1 MRATGIIAEYNPFHN
16 GHAYHAA
23 QARAR
28 SDADVV
34 IAVMSG
40 HITQRGEIAVF
51 DKWQRAKAAVSDG
64 VDLVLELP
72 TVFAVRSAQ
81 YFATGGIQ
89 LLHRLGI
96 VDHLSFGA
104 EEANL
109 SLLQTAAE
117 ALESHSVIDRLKQ
130 NLKDGKPYAAA
141 MADALV
147 SQACTTG
154 SLIKS
159 PNNILGIE
167 YLRALKKYA
176 PNMNALPIHRIGSRY
191 HDTEMSGKYSSAT
204 ALRLALRQ
212 SVTLGVDAL
221 TALPDFATQ
230 IIGELYASGWAPT
243 NPTHLDPAILSRIRR
258 LTNQQL
264 RTTPELS
271 EGLENRLR
279 KTADQSG
286 TVADLLLRL
295 KSKRYP
301 YSRLQRI
308 LAHLLL
314 GTTAR
319 QLAEFDAAGPLYAR
333 VLALNSRGQRA
344 LRLISQHA
352 DIPIITKTT
361 KFLNAR
367 TYHSGDFTLLQ
378 SMLAVDVTATDL
390 FVLCLPNSDNRKG
403 GLDFC
408 RSAFHLPEG

>member
-1 MRATGIIAEYNPFHN
+1 MHATGIIAEYNPFHN

-28 SDADVV
+28 SGADVV

-40 HITQRGEIAVF
+40 HIMQRGEIAII
-51 DKWQRAKAAVSDG
+51 DKWQRAKIAVSAG

-72 TVFAVRSAQ
+72 TVFAARSAQ
-81 YFATGGIQ
+81 YFATGGVQ
-89 LLHRLGI
+89 LLHRLGV

-109 SLLQTAAE
+109 SLLQAAAE
-117 ALESHSVIDRLKQ
+117 ALDNQSVIDRLKL

-147 SQACTTG
+147 SHACTTD

-176 PNMNALPIHRIGSRY
+176 PNMEALPIRRIGSRY
-191 HDTEMSGKYSSAT
+191 HDTEISGRYSSAT
-204 ALRLALRQ
+204 ALRHALRQ
-212 SVTLGVDAL
+212 SIIPPAAAL
-221 TALPDFATQ
+221 TALPDFASQ
-230 IIGELYASGWAPT
+230 IVRELFGSGWAPT
-243 NPTHLDPAILSRIRR
+243 NPYSLDPAILSRIRR
-258 LTNQQL
+258 LSDQQL
-264 RTTPELS
+264 QTFPELS

-279 KTADQSG
+279 KAADQTG

-295 KSKRYP
+295 KAKRYP

-314 GTTAR
+314 GTTAL

-344 LRLISQHA
+344 LRLISRRA
-352 DIPIITKTT
+352 DIPIVTKTT

-367 TYHSGDFTLLQ
+367 TYHSGAFTLLQ
-378 SMLAVDVTATDL
+378 AMLAVDVTATDL
-390 FVLCLPNSDNRKG
+390 FALCLPKSDNRKG
-403 GLDFC
+403 GIDFC
-408 RSAFHLPEG
+408 RSAFHLPEC

>member
-40 HITQRGEIAVF
+40 HITQRGEIAII
-51 DKWQRAKAAVSDG
+51 DKWQRAKAAVADG

-81 YFATGGIQ
+81 YFAAGGVQ
-89 LLHRLGI
+89 LLHRLGV

-104 EEANL
+104 EEASL
-109 SLLQTAAE
+109 GLLQAAAE
-117 ALESHSVIDRLKQ
+117 ALENQSVIDRLKQ
-130 NLKDGKPYAAA
+130 NLKVGKPYAAA

-147 SQACTTG
+147 SQAGTTER
-154 SLIKS
+154 LIKS

-167 YLRALKKYA
+167 YLRALKQYA
-176 PNMNALPIHRIGSRY
+176 PHMEALPIHRIGSRY
-191 HDTEMSGKYSSAT
+191 HDTEMSGKFSSAT
-204 ALRLALRQ
+204 AIRHALRQ
-212 SVTLGVDAL
+212 SITPTTAAL
-221 TALPDFATQ
+221 TALPDFASQ
-230 IIGELYASGWAPT
+230 IILDLFGSGWAPS
-243 NPTHLDPAILSRIRR
+243 NPDHLDPAILSRIRR
-258 LTNQQL
+258 LTNPQL
-264 RTTPELS
+264 QTIPELS

-279 KTADQSG
+279 KAADQAG
-286 TVADLLLRL
+286 TVSELLLRL

-319 QLAEFDAAGPLYAR
+319 QLAEFDAAGPVYAR

-344 LRLISQHA
+344 LRLISRHA
-352 DIPIITKTT
+352 DIPIVTKTT
-361 KFLNAR
+361 KFLNTR
-367 TYHSGDFTLLQ
+367 TYHSGEFTLLQ
-378 SMLAVDVTATDL
+378 AMLAVDVTATDL
-390 FVLCLPNSDNRKG
+390 FALCLPNPENRKG

-408 RSAFHLPEG
+408 RSAFHLSEG

>member
-40 HITQRGEIAVF
+40 HIMQRGEIAII
-51 DKWQRAKAAVSDG
+51 DKWQRAKIAVSAG
-64 VDLVLELP
+64 VDIVLELP
-72 TVFAVRSAQ
+72 TVFAARSAQ
-81 YFATGGIQ
+81 YFATGGVQ

-96 VDHLSFGA
+96 VGHLSFGA
-104 EEANL
+104 EEENPD
-109 SLLQTAAE
+109 LLHMAAE
-117 ALESHSVIDRLKQ
+117 ALDNQSVIARLKQ

-147 SQACTTG
+147 SHSFTTDN
-154 SLIKS
+154 LIKS
-159 PNNILGIE
+159 PNNILAIE
-167 YLRALKKYA
+167 YLRAIKNHA
-176 PNMNALPIHRIGSRY
+176 PYMSALPIRRIGSHY
-191 HDTEMSGKYSSAT
+191 HDTAMSGKFSSAT
-204 ALRLALRQ
+204 ALRHALRQ
-212 SVTLGVDAL
+212 SIIPPADAL
-221 TALPDFATQ
+221 NALPDFARQ
-230 IIGELYASGWAPT
+230 NIQDLFASGWAPT
-243 NPTHLDPAILSRIRR
+243 NPSYLDPAILSKIRR
-258 LTNQQL
+258 LPDEQL
-264 RTTPELS
+264 QSIPELS

-279 KTADQSG
+279 KAADQAG
-286 TVADLLLRL
+286 TVTDLLMLL

-314 GTTAR
+314 ETTSS

-333 VLALNSRGQRA
+333 VLALNSRGQKA
-344 LRLISQHA
+344 LRIISRHA

-361 KFLNAR
+361 KFLNVR
-367 TYHSGDFTLLQ
+367 TYHNDILPLPQ
-378 SMLAVDVTATDL
+378 AMLAVDVTATNL
-390 FVLCLPNSDNRKG
+390 FTLCLPKPDNRKG

-408 RSAFHLPEG
+408 RSAFHLSE